1 MHRGERGM
9 TLIEV
14 LAALAIL
21 AAGGSALVATLAAA
35 MREERHSRME
45 EQMLDAASRVLTAT
59 SLLSKADLDRRLG
72 ERTVGEFVVR
82 VGRPEAALYRVGVA
96 EQRSPELELLTT
108 VLYRPEEAKP

>member
-21 AAGGSALVATLAAA
+21 GGAGSALVATLAAA
-35 MREERHSRME
+35 MQEERHSQME
-45 EQMLDAASRVLTAT
+45 ERRVDAASRVLAAT

-96 EQRSPELELLTT
+96 EQASPGLELLTT
-108 VLYRPEEAKP
+108 VLFRAEEPKP